1 MGRLFWKFFFFIWLA
16 QLAAIAG
23 IGGVLWLKDRNQR
36 NQWAEIDMGPP
47 AFSMVEIASLTLQ
60 HGGVPA
66 LREFLEKPGA
76 FPVLAINDQ
85 GQDLLARPVSAE
97 LLAQAKQFMDSS
109 PEHATVRQTRSPDGK
124 NYLLFL
130 PRTNSPPGAPGL
142 FPRDRPP
149 PPNPEHFL
157 PLIPMATALFASLIL
172 AFFLAWYFAKP
183 IRSLRSAFA
192 SVAQGNLSVRIAA
205 SMGGRR
211 DELADL
217 GRDFDHMADQLQT
230 LMEGQ
235 RRLLHD
241 VSHEMRS
248 PLARLQVAIG
258 LARQQP
264 GKWESSM
271 QRIERESERMDTL
284 VGELLTLSR
293 LEGGVSGSTSEVIPM
308 PLLIADAVEDA
319 RFEAEACGRRIEL
332 DEQCPEVTLHGQP
345 ELLQRALDN
354 ILRNAIRH
362 TPEGSHVLVRTR
374 REHKPE
380 RLIVQ
385 ILDHGPGVAENE
397 LETIFEA
404 FYRGETPTGNGYG
417 LGLAIARRV
426 VATHG
431 GRIQAS
437 NCAGG
442 GLCVEISLPLNQ
454 G

>member
-16 QLAAIAG
+16 QLAVIVG

-36 NQWAEIDMGPP
+36 NQWAEINMGPP
-47 AFSMVEIASLTLQ
+47 AFAMVEIASLTLQ

-66 LREFLEKPGA
+66 LRQLLEKPAA
-76 FPVLAINDQ
+76 FPVLAVNDQ
-85 GQDLLARPVSAE
+85 GQELLARPVNAE
-97 LLAQAKQFMDSS
+97 LLAQATQFMNSS
-109 PEHATVRQTRSPDGK
+109 PAHATVRQASSPDGK
-124 NYLLFL
+124 SYLLFL
-130 PRTNSPPGAPGL
+130 PRTSNSPGEPGFFSGG
-142 FPRDRPP
+142 RPP

-157 PLIPMATALFASLIL
+157 PLVPMATALFASLIL

-217 GRDFDHMADQLQT
+217 GRDFDHMADQLQA

-264 GKWESSM
+264 GKWEASM
-271 QRIERESERMDTL
+271 LRIERESERMDTL

-293 LEGGVSGSTSEVIPM
+293 LEGGVSGSAVESIPM

-319 RFEAEACGRRIEL
+319 RFEAEACGRQIEL
-332 DEQCPEVTLHGQP
+332 DERCPEITLHGQP
-345 ELLQRALDN
+345 ELLQRALEN

-362 TPEGSHVLVRTR
+362 TPEGSCVRVQTR
-374 REHKPE
+374 MAHKPE
-380 RLIVQ
+380 RLILQV
-385 ILDHGPGVAENE
+385 LDHGPGVAENE
-397 LETIFEA
+397 LEAIFEA
-404 FYRGETPTGNGYG
+404 FYRGEMPTGNGYG

-431 GRIQAS
+431 GQIRAS
-437 NCAGG
+437 NRPEG
-442 GLCVEISLPLNQ
+442 GLCVEISLPLEQ
-454 G
+454 R